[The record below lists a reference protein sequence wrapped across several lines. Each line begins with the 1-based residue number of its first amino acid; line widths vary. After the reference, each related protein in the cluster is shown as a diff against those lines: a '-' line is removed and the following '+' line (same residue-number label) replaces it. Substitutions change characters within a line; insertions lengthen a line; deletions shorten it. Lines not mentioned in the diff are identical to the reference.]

1 MDSKEAIIKAATEL
15 IEERG
20 ERLGSVTVREIGK
33 RAGVGLGLV
42 NYHFGNKDELIAQ
55 CVEKII
61 NGIVARFVEMRER
74 TEGMLPP
81 EKLESL
87 VQMTDILGISSARGG
102 VPTRLGRGQSEAC
115 DALSYSVD
123 AAVFFEKRRYLR
135 RARRGYNG

>member
-33 RAGVGLGLV
+33 RAGVGLGLI

-61 NGIVARFVEMRER
+61 NGIVARFVEMREDR
-74 TEGMLPP
+74 
-81 EKLESL
+81 KS
-87 VQMTDILGISSARGG
+87 
-102 VPTRLGRGQSEAC
+102 TRLNS
-115 DALSYSVD
+115 SH
-123 AAVFFEKRRYLR
+123 
-135 RARRGYNG
+135 

>member
-87 VQMTDILGISSARGG
+87 VQMTLDFLFEHRAVSRISILSDM
-102 VPTRLGRGQSEAC
+102 QS
-115 DALSYSVD
+115 
-123 AAVFFEKRRYLR
+123 
-135 RARRGYNG
+135 